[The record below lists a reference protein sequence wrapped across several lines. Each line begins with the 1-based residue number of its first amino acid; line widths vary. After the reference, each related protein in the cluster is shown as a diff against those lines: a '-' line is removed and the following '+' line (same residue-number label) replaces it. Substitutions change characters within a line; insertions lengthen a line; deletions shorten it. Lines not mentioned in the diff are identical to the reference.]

1 MLFEF
6 KILINYS
13 QVKQKNGWKIHYW
26 PERASRWK
34 ISHTEQKAK
43 WWKLWGMN
51 KRLEFRAK
59 RTNMPIISIQN
70 QEKGTDGEEAIII

>member
-1 MLFEF
+1 M
-6 KILINYS
+6 Y
-13 QVKQKNGWKIHYW
+13 
-26 PERASRWK
+26 
-34 ISHTEQKAK
+34 
-43 WWKLWGMN
+43 